1 MALGTDI
8 QIQPELDEILPKMK
22 SSVSRSKKNVGMM
35 IEVETDLLLEKIS
48 EEMQRRAAKQSI
60 SNQDSLP
67 R

>member
-22 SSVSRSKKNVGMM
+22 SSVSRSKKNIGMM

-48 EEMQRRAAKQSI
+48 EEMQRRAVKQSI